1 MLYSAISVGHWRQN
15 ANWSEPRGEGH
26 EEVEK
31 AGLDNSLKFAVN
43 KKNEFVA
50 KLVDISCPSMHRW

>member
-1 MLYSAISVGHWRQN
+1 MPHLCQVFVVLYSAISVGHWRQN

-43 KKNEFVA
+43 KKMN
-50 KLVDISCPSMHRW
+50 L